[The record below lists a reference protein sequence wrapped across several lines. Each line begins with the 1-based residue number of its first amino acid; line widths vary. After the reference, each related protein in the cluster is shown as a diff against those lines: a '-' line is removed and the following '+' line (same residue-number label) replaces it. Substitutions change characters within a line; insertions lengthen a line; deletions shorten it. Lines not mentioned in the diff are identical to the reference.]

1 MTELAWVFLLFA
13 LFIFLYYL
21 TFGWLLPFL
30 FSSGNEFLC
39 ILGILVALFAVI
51 GIVIYLCD
59 KFFGGY

>member
-30 FSSGNEFLC
+30 FSTDVKFIDSEQKKWYNIYVSIISYF
-39 ILGILVALFAVI
+39 FASVE
-51 GIVIYLCD
+51 
-59 KFFGGY
+59 